1 MSTIAEGLEAPYY
14 VASFSIGPGVFAA
27 RDADAA
33 SRLILSAMHTAGF
46 LGLET
51 TQDDDGGSTTISYWQ
66 APEAIERWKSVCDRD
81 LLASHGLKAWFN
93 AFGLSVG
100 KVDRHPLFKWI
111 KRAA

>member
-14 VASFSIGPGVFAA
+14 VATFSIGPGVFAA

-33 SRLILSAMHTAGF
+33 SRLILSAMQAGGF

-51 TQDDDGGSTTISYWQ
+51 SQDDDGGSTTVSYWQ
-66 APEAIERWKSVCDRD
+66 SPEAIDRWKLTCDRE
-81 LLASHGLKAWFN
+81 LLGSHGLKAWYN
-93 AFGLSVG
+93 AFNLSVG